1 MRRIMPFKYSE
12 DMWANMYNAVG
23 GYDQWAQ
30 SGTDLEYNGQVIT
43 QTSVNN
49 GLPDEVIATIPL
61 ADPTYYADPQ
71 PYSTPIQPL
80 QVQDVSQEQIPSL
93 ATLESSGQSD
103 LSAQFGNP
111 YVTITPQIQADA
123 DAITA
128 QNDTDQLMML
138 IILLLLRLQGRI

>member
-1 MRRIMPFKYSE
+1 MPFKYSE

-80 QVQDVSQEQIPSL
+80 QAQDVTGYGGLPVQEVYAPSL
-93 ATLESSGQSD
+93 FKQGATGYGGLPVQTIDPNVLYTPAMQSQD
-103 LSAQFGNP
+103 E
-111 YVTITPQIQADA
+111 
-123 DAITA
+123 
-128 QNDTDQLMML
+128 TDQLMML